1 MNISGAICPTFYFT
15 KGTDIMKN
23 ILSKLIELL
32 KPQPLPNVTDI
43 NVNVEDED
51 AVVKTLV
58 LYPYFIYSYNSNKIV
73 GEIMLTEE
81 QARMINHCLKGSK
94 QDISFLRM

>member
-1 MNISGAICPTFYFT
+1 MPHFIFM

-23 ILSKLIELL
+23 ILTKIIELL
-32 KPQPLPNVTDI
+32 KPQPLPINEDL

-51 AVVKTLV
+51 AIVKSVV
-58 LYPYFIYSYNSNKIV
+58 LYPYFVYSYKENKIL
-73 GEIMLTEE
+73 GDIQLTEE
-81 QARMINHCLKGSK
+81 QARMINNYLKKSNP